1 MEVAVIVIF
10 LVLIFLMG
18 MRAWFM
24 VKHDK
29 TGKLSFWD
37 AVNKIVDEDS
47 LEQKSENNERS

>member
-1 MEVAVIVIF
+1 MEIAVVTI
-10 LVLIFLMG
+10 LVVLLALMG

-37 AVNKIVDEDS
+37 AVNRVIDEDS
-47 LEQKSENNERS
+47 LEQKNKEQ

>member
-1 MEVAVIVIF
+1 MEIAIIVIF
-10 LVLIFLMG
+10 VVLLFLMG

-37 AVNKIVDEDS
+37 AVNKVIDEDGF
-47 LEQKSENNERS
+47 EQKNEEK

>member
-1 MEVAVIVIF
+1 MEIAVIVIF
-10 LVLIFLMG
+10 VVLIFLMG

-37 AVNKIVDEDS
+37 AVNRVIDEDS
-47 LEQKSENNERS
+47 LEQKNKEQ

>member
-1 MEVAVIVIF
+1 MEIAVITI
-10 LVLIFLMG
+10 LAVLIALMG

-37 AVNKIVDEDS
+37 AVNKVIDEDGI
-47 LEQKSENNERS
+47 EQKNKQQ